1 MNYIFFQKKTLC
13 HILHGLFDC
22 ICKIVLCIRVLIR
35 AWQHEILYILHL
47 RISPQN
53 RYQTRRD
60 TPMCFGW
67 TKTSE
72 FFLRAM
78 TPSWSAH
85 GTLYLCFPMK
95 NFRVHSRMA
104 SYEAYF
110 HVSTCKI
117 SDKIS
122 SEWHFWSSIYSVIS
136 PLMISYG
143 NFRSVAPK
151 LPPVLRS
158 GTSFK
163 L

>member
-1 MNYIFFQKKTLC
+1 MIDQLITLRKNVC
-13 HILHGLFDC
+13 ACVNITEIC
-22 ICKIVLCIRVLIR
+22 IANVK
-35 AWQHEILYILHL
+35 
-47 RISPQN
+47 SQN

-122 SEWHFWSSIYSVIS
+122 SEWHFWSSIYSVVKS
-136 PLMISYG
+136 SLWSSVPNVVKNSKWKPLRCFAFSM
-143 NFRSVAPK
+143 K
-151 LPPVLRS
+151 LQAE
-158 GTSFK
+158 
-163 L
+163 